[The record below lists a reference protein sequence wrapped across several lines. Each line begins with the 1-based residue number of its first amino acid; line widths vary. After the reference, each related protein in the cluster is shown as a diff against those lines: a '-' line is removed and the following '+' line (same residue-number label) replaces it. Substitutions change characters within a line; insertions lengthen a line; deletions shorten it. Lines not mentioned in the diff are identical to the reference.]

1 MGNSNLSAVEK
12 PMRMYRRHI
21 AFHTREVQ
29 QAVERRL
36 FADGQ
41 DRTAIWRTVN
51 RKVRAATGHSI
62 FGVQSLA
69 SASVLSLQLGSFGG
83 LALLMAVSAAAAV
96 LGALVAGFAKAM
108 IQTSRRRDYQLLSA

>member
-1 MGNSNLSAVEK
+1 MAVDKVKGEVSSLSSKAHGMVDSLYSAGDSAEDKADRLNDQANNALSAVEK
-12 PMRMYRRHI
+12 PLQMYGNHI
-21 AFHTREVQ
+21 ADHTRDVQ
-29 QAVERRL
+29 RAVERRL

-69 SASVLSLQLGSFGG
+69 
-83 LALLMAVSAAAAV
+83 
-96 LGALVAGFAKAM
+96 
-108 IQTSRRRDYQLLSA
+108 